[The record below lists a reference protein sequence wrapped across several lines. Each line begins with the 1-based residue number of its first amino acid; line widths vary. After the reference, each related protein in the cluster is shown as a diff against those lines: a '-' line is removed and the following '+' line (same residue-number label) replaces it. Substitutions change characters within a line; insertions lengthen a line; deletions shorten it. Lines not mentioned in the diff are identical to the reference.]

1 MERVGRRTAL
11 PAKAITFAGR
21 KKTERMP
28 EGLGEDKAGAA
39 VEPSKNN
46 RRMNRRN
53 GETAKKP
60 LC

>member
-1 MERVGRRTAL
+1 
-11 PAKAITFAGR
+11 
-21 KKTERMP
+21 MP
-28 EGLGEDKAGAA
+28 EGPEEDKAGVA